1 MGFHANTFNRS
12 LALDLTLFFF
22 QTMPHENKM
31 QFLGR
36 ATSAVGKK
44 SINSQECWQPACRN
58 PTLAKC
64 GGEAN
69 TWKSWRF

>member
-12 LALDLTLFFF
+12 LVLDLILFFF

-36 ATSAVGKK
+36 AIGTAEKK
-44 SINSQECWQPACRN
+44 SITAKNAGNQPISFTAYTSSKLLN
-58 PTLAKC
+58 H
-64 GGEAN
+64 
-69 TWKSWRF
+69 S

>member
-12 LALDLTLFFF
+12 LALDLILFFF

-36 ATSAVGKK
+36 ATGAAEKK
-44 SINSQECWQPACRN
+44 SVTSQKCWQ
-58 PTLAKC
+58 LADLLYC
-64 GGEAN
+64 LYI
-69 TWKSWRF
+69 F